1 MITTPI
7 GTILLL
13 IDGKAVEYSEQK
25 IEPDNLCPDIDGR
38 YKISF
43 SYRDDSN
50 IKNSV
55 YCQRLHGKRRLYR
68 EASYQLE
75 CSGQIPKTV

>member
-50 IKNSV
+50 IK
-55 YCQRLHGKRRLYR
+55 K
-68 EASYQLE
+68 
-75 CSGQIPKTV
+75 